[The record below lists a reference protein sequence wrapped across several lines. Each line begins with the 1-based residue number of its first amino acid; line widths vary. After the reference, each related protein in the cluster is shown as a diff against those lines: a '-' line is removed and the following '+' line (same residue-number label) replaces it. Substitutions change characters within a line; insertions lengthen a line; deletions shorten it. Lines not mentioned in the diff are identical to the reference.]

1 VVVIELLNANPDM
14 SENDFDVAWAT
25 SKLAWRI
32 WRTLMEDF
40 GYHKVAPI
48 AKGHL
53 GRASQALK
61 LQGENMATHSLVP
74 PFTRDTAVQKVRLAE
89 DNWIP
94 AIGKSGPRLYAGL
107 SLEKSSGGQCPNSC

>member
-1 VVVIELLNANPDM
+1 MTRNACVVVIELLNATPDM

-25 SKLAWRI
+25 SKVAWRI

-40 GYHKVAPI
+40 GYNKVAPI

-74 PFTRDTAVQKVRLAE
+74 PFTRDIAVQKVRLP
-89 DNWIP
+89 D
-94 AIGKSGPRLYAGL
+94 S
-107 SLEKSSGGQCPNSC
+107 NSVPPFCK